1 MERQESTALNKVE
14 NLEDVI
20 SKEREPKEW
29 GSSQWTDWF
38 KGAELELSL
47 WPEVP
52 SSYFLAHGNPHPS
65 YVSRHTLHQDDSYL
79 HICFI
84 SPYRW

>member
-29 GSSQWTDWF
+29 GSSQWTD
-38 KGAELELSL
+38 
-47 WPEVP
+47 
-52 SSYFLAHGNPHPS
+52 
-65 YVSRHTLHQDDSYL
+65 
-79 HICFI
+79 
-84 SPYRW
+84 